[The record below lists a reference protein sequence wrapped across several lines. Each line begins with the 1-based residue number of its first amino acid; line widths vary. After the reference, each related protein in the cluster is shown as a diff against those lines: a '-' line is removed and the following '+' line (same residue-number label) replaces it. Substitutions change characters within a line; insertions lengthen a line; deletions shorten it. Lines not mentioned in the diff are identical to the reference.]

1 MCRFVFYMGP
11 ELTLAELVT
20 RPENSLINQSVRSRE
35 RPEPLNG
42 DGFGLA
48 WYVDGHAVPARF
60 RSLTPA
66 WSNANLDELA
76 RVTASRCVLAHVRAA
91 TGNFEVAEA
100 NCHPFRR
107 GRYAFMHNGH
117 IPAFRTIR
125 RPLMARLSDEG
136 FLGIRGTTDTEHV
149 FALMA
154 EHLRGRE
161 PDSSCALLAE
171 AVTLGIR
178 TLHELL
184 DEHAPGTHCY
194 LNIVLA
200 DGQHAAACR
209 YSSDPNY
216 IDSLYLN
223 TGRGYRCEGDRCWME
238 PHSGEV
244 RAILVSSEPLNDDPS
259 WQPVPRNHMALVDHD
274 LEVTIQPIAA
284 GAAHA

>member
-1 MCRFVFYMGP
+1 MGP
-11 ELTLAELVT
+11 ELRLADLVT
-20 RPENSLINQSVRSRE
+20 RPENSLINQSVRARE

-48 WYVDGHAVPARF
+48 WYVEGQPVPARF

-66 WSNANLDELA
+66 WSNVNLDELA
-76 RVTASRCVLAHVRAA
+76 RVTTSRCILAHVRAA
-91 TGNFEVAEA
+91 TSSSSEVSES

-107 GRYAFMHNGH
+107 GRFTFMHNGH
-117 IPAFRTIR
+117 LPAFRLIR

-154 EHLRGRE
+154 EHLSGRE
-161 PDSSCALLAE
+161 EDSSCGLLAE
-171 AVTLGIR
+171 ALTHGIQE
-178 TLHELL
+178 LHELI

-194 LNIVLA
+194 LNLVLS
-200 DGQHAAACR
+200 DGLHAVACR

-223 TGRGYRCEGDRCWME
+223 TGSRYLCEGDRCWME
-238 PHSGEV
+238 ADAGNA
-244 RAILVSSEPLNDDPS
+244 RAILVSSEPLNEGPR
-259 WQPVPRNHMALVDHD
+259 WQPVPRNHMALIDRELNVE
-274 LEVTIQPIAA
+274 LRPLQQVSP
-284 GAAHA
+284 